1 MKKFLL
7 ALAAFAALAFSTVSN
22 AQVVGGA
29 TQVYVN
35 QNVDC
40 PVLRENLQTVLSGS
54 YGVDALSRPVNANG
68 FPVDVNGNCLI
79 NVPVQ
84 QVYYAPPSRLYVDFL
99 WVTFAY
105 HWIMPRTYIHIYT
118 PGVAVYRSRPTGVI
132 VPMRSYQVPTVNP
145 RLNGGRYVAPGA
157 AVTVRPGAVAPTTVR
172 PGGYAPVAPAA
183 GVGRA
188 APPAVAPAPTRIAP
202 AAGVG
207 AVKASP
213 FQRDSGARAPAVV
226 PAPTRIAP
234 RSSGNR
240 SSPFRRGR

>member
-1 MKKFLL
+1 MKKFFL

-35 QNVDC
+35 PNVDC

-99 WVTFAY
+99 WTYFAY
-105 HWIMPRTYIHIYT
+105 RWMMPRTYIHIYT
-118 PGVAVYRSRPTGVI
+118 PGVVVFHSRPTGVI

-183 GVGRA
+183 GVGRGA
-188 APPAVAPAPTRIAP
+188 APVGAAPAPTRIAP

-213 FQRDSGARAPAVV
+213 FQRDSGARAPAA
-226 PAPTRIAP
+226 APKRIAP
-234 RSSGNR
+234 RSSGTTR

>member
-22 AQVVGGA
+22 AQVSGVA

-35 QNVDC
+35 PNVDC

-84 QVYYAPPSRLYVDFL
+84 HVYYAQPSRLYVDFL
-99 WVTFAY
+99 WAAFAY
-105 HWIMPRTYIHIYT
+105 RWMMPRTYIHIYT
-118 PGVAVYRSRPTGVI
+118 PGVMVYHSRPTGVL
-132 VPMRSYQVPTVNP
+132 VPMRSYQVPAVNP

-157 AVTVRPGAVAPTTVR
+157 AATVRPGAVAPAPTTVR

-188 APPAVAPAPTRIAP
+188 APPAAAPAPTRIAP
-202 AAGVG
+202 AAGGVR
-207 AVKASP
+207 ASP
-213 FQRDSGARAPAVV
+213 FQRDSGARAPAA
-226 PAPTRIAP
+226 APTRIAP
-234 RSSGNR
+234 RSSGTTR
-240 SSPFRRGR
+240 SSPFRRSR